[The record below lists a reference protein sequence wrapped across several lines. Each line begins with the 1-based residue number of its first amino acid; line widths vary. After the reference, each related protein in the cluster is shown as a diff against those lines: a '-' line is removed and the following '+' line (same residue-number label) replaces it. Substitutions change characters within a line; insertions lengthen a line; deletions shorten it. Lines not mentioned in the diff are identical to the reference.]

1 MKENKKLFIGSA
13 CCFVLFIIF
22 TLLVKNVGVMPVGP
36 QNSEV
41 GFASVNKA
49 VSDSLPYN
57 DFMYNLSEVLGYIA
71 ILSVAFFGLFGIMQL
86 FIKKGFSK
94 VDKDLYILC
103 GLYAGVLACYIL
115 FEKIIINYRP
125 VILDEGLEA
134 SYPSSHT
141 MLTICTMSVAMMQI
155 TRRVI
160 DGRIKTLL
168 ISLCT
173 LIMAG
178 TLIGRVLS
186 GVHWLTDIIGAL
198 LLSVALVYT
207 YRMVLKSE

>member
-1 MKENKKLFIGSA
+1 MNKKNCIIMIILYA
-13 CCFVLFIIF
+13 VFVLF
-22 TLLVKNVGVMPVGP
+22 TVSVKFIDVMPIGP
-36 QNSEV
+36 EGSLV
-41 GFASVNKA
+41 GFASVNGPFHKLTGVNMFWYKA
-49 VSDSLPYN
+49 
-57 DFMYNLSEVLGYIA
+57 SEILGYA
-71 ILSVAFFGLFGIMQL
+71 ALLSCVFFGLFGFVQI
-86 FIKKGFSK
+86 IKRKSVLK
-94 VDKDLYILC
+94 VDRDL
-103 GLYAGVLACYIL
+103 LYLGIYYVVVLAFYVL
-115 FEKIIINYRP
+115 FEKLIINYRP

>member
-1 MKENKKLFIGSA
+1 MKKKNCITVTILYAI
-13 CCFVLFIIF
+13 FVIF
-22 TLLVKNVGVMPVGP
+22 TVLVANINVMPIGP
-36 QNSEV
+36 EGSSV
-41 GFASVNKA
+41 GFASVNGPFHELIGTNMTWYKI
-49 VSDSLPYN
+49 
-57 DFMYNLSEVLGYIA
+57 SEVFGYTALFSCVIFGC
-71 ILSVAFFGLFGIMQL
+71 IGLIQIIKRKSVL
-86 FIKKGFSK
+86 K
-94 VDKDLYILC
+94 VDRDILYLGIFYL
-103 GLYAGVLACYIL
+103 AVLAFYAL
-115 FEKIIINYRP
+115 FEKVIINYRP

-168 ISLCT
+168 ISLCI